1 MSNERKDVTIT
12 VRMDRSLKTKM
23 DERPEINWSGVA
35 RKAIRGT
42 IEDLEVMDEIAAK
55 NRMTEADAKEIAD
68 RITKSANERARTARE
83 EAAVEN
89 RADGGTMSDRS
100 AEEEA
105 FESERSLS
113 DEAETAEDT
122 DTSLSTDTGE

>member
-1 MSNERKDVTIT
+1 
-12 VRMDRSLKTKM
+12 
-23 DERPEINWSGVA
+23 
-35 RKAIRGT
+35 
-42 IEDLEVMDEIAAK
+42 MDEIAAK

-100 AEEEA
+100 AEEEG

-122 DTSLSTDTGE
+122 DTSLGTDTGE